1 MRCINSES
9 ETNRES
15 KICQVWVCVVPREE
29 AVLRIIDRDG
39 RTREEAERRG
49 SSQLSNAGGQK
60 QSNFQSTIKFKCRAG
75 FMGKHRAL
83 HPLGA
88 RSYSEAGGGG
98 SGEVPGGDEHQWD
111 KQLVELC

>member
-1 MRCINSES
+1 M
-9 ETNRES
+9 
-15 KICQVWVCVVPREE
+15 
-29 AVLRIIDRDG
+29 RIIDRDG
-39 RTREEAERRG
+39 RTREEAERRV

-60 QSNFQSTIKFKCRAG
+60 QSNFQSTIKCRAG

-98 SGEVPGGDEHQWD
+98 SGAVPGGDEHQWD